1 MLLRLPSVRSGVVRS
16 ARSRLSFEI
25 PEFSCVAPCLVQVSE
40 DGADRCGI
48 VSRSE
53 IPPVGGVFRNCG
65 EPSSLESVGQNRS
78 HLGHGR
84 HGACLIHTQE
94 KNCSSYDEGR
104 SSQNWKS
111 PNLGPSQSPRERAGP
126 LAPERGEH
134 SRSQKGRVACIS
146 HPVASFVR
154 LD

>member
-1 MLLRLPSVRSGVVRS
+1 MLWQQAQRPRGDERRTELGQHRAQIENLLFNWDEQIGEKGRR
-16 ARSRLSFEI
+16 
-25 PEFSCVAPCLVQVSE
+25 
-40 DGADRCGI
+40 ADRCGI

-84 HGACLIHTQE
+84 HGACFIHTQE

-111 PNLGPSQSPRERAGP
+111 PNLGPSQSPREGAYT
-126 LAPERGEH
+126 LAPR
-134 SRSQKGRVACIS
+134 KGGVACIFRS
-146 HPVASFVR
+146 FRAS
-154 LD
+154 